1 MAMMKRRRAVMN
13 PGRKKNTNKISR
25 ETLYFSAAPDR
36 VLFGTVGILVLCG
49 VLMIASAG
57 VVYASVRF
65 GDPYFFFKRQLLG
78 VVLGFVALF
87 ALSRIDYHVYRR
99 WALMIYAVGLALLVV
114 VLIPEVGITSYGA
127 SRWINLGPL
136 PTFQPSEA
144 MKLALVLYVA
154 AWCSGKGEKL
164 LRGMESGVIPFVGIV
179 AAPCI
184 LVYLQPNLGT
194 MIILAFISVG
204 IFYLAG
210 AAVKHIGGL
219 FGLGVLGVLLL
230 ILIAPYRMERFKSFI
245 DPMADPQGSG
255 YQIQQALIAIGSGG
269 PLGVGLGHSKQKGLY
284 LPEPVGDSIFAIIA
298 EEVGLIGAMTLITL
312 FIIFAWR
319 GMTIAAHAPD
329 MFGKLVAG
337 GITIWITGQAT
348 MNIAAITS
356 LMPLTGIPLPFIS
369 YGGTSIIFS
378 LAAVGI
384 LLNISRQSR
393 A

>member
-1 MAMMKRRRAVMN
+1 MN
-13 PGRKKNTNKISR
+13 PGRKKNKNKISR
-25 ETLYFSAAPDR
+25 DTLYFSAAPDR
-36 VLFGTVGILVLCG
+36 VLFGTVGILVLFG

-57 VVYASVRF
+57 IVYSSVRF

-78 VVLGFVALF
+78 VVLGFAALF
-87 ALSRIDYHVYRR
+87 VLSRIDYHVYRR
-99 WALMIYAVGLALLVV
+99 WALLIYSAGLALLVV
-114 VLIPEVGITSYGA
+114 VLIPGVGITSYGA

-154 AWCSGKGEKL
+154 AWCSGKGAKL
-164 LRGMESGVIPFVGIV
+164 LGDFHNGVLPFLGIIV
-179 AAPCI
+179 MPCI
-184 LVYLQPNLGT
+184 LVYMQPNLGT
-194 MIILAFISVG
+194 MIILTFISVS

-210 AAVKHIGGL
+210 ASLKHIGGL
-219 FGLGVLGVLLL
+219 VGVGVLGVLLL
-230 ILIAPYRMERFKSFI
+230 ILVAPYRMERFKSFI

-298 EEVGLIGAMTLITL
+298 EELGFIGAMTLIAL
-312 FIIFAWR
+312 FTIFAWR
-319 GMTIAAHAPD
+319 GMTIATHAPD
-329 MFGKLVAG
+329 LFGKLVAG
-337 GITIWITGQAT
+337 GITIWITGQAI

-356 LMPLTGIPLPFIS
+356 LMPLTGIPMPFIS

-393 A
+393 T

>member
-1 MAMMKRRRAVMN
+1 MN
-13 PGRKKNTNKISR
+13 PGRRKNKNKISR
-25 ETLYFSAAPDR
+25 DTLYFSAAPDR

-57 VVYASVRF
+57 IVYASVRF
-65 GDPYFFFKRQLLG
+65 GDPYLFFRRQMVG
-78 VVLGFVALF
+78 VILGFIALF
-87 ALSRIDYHVYRR
+87 LLSRIDYHIYRR
-99 WALMIYAVGLALLVV
+99 WALLIYVMGLALLII
-114 VLIPEVGITSYGA
+114 VLIPGVGITSYGA

-154 AWCSGKGEKL
+154 AWCSGKGTKL
-164 LRGMESGVIPFVGIV
+164 ISDFHNGVLPFLGIIIT
-179 AAPCI
+179 PCI
-184 LVYLQPNLGT
+184 LVYMQPNLGT

-210 AAVKHIGGL
+210 ASLKHLGGL
-219 FGLGVLGVLLL
+219 MSIGIIGVLLL
-230 ILIAPYRMERFKSFI
+230 VLIAPYRMERFKSFI

-269 PLGVGLGHSKQKGLY
+269 PFGVGLGHSKQKGLY

-298 EEVGLIGAMTLITL
+298 EEVGFIGALMLLAL
-312 FIIFAWR
+312 FIVFAWR
-319 GMTIAAHAPD
+319 GMMIATHAPD
-329 MFGKLVAG
+329 LFGKLVAG
-337 GITIWITGQAT
+337 GITIWITGQAM

-356 LMPLTGIPLPFIS
+356 LIPLTGIPLPFIS

-393 A
+393 V